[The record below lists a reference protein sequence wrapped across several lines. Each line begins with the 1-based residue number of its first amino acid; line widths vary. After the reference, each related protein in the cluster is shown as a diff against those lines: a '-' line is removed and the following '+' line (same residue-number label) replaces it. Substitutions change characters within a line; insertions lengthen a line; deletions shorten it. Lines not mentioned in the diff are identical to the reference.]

1 MSNKNNSSTE
11 LEQRINALKDLN
23 LKLDDTENLFSNL
36 TKNENL
42 DYEKIMDEISPEERA
57 TLNWNFSYSSYTL
70 YYRNFIYFNSVYL
83 KLQNIDPRDHEI
95 KDEMV
100 N

>member
-1 MSNKNNSSTE
+1 
-11 LEQRINALKDLN
+11 
-23 LKLDDTENLFSNL
+23 
-36 TKNENL
+36 
-42 DYEKIMDEISPEERA
+42 MDEISPEERA